1 MSSCK
6 YSIKYFTITIFNF
19 NINSMNLSSTKML
32 KDVGA
37 FIAEYL
43 K

>member
-1 MSSCK
+1 MSSSK
-6 YSIKYFTITIFNF
+6 YSIKYFTITTFDF
-19 NINSMNLSSTKML
+19 NINNINLSSTKML
-32 KDVGA
+32 KDFKV